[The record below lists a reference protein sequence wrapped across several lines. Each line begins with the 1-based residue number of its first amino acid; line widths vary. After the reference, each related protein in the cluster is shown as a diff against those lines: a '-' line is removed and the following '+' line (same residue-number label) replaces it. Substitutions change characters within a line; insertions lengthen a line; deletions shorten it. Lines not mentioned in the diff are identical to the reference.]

1 MKKTVPIPI
10 TMIRLTILTLKQ
22 VVFEGTVQSITL
34 PGESGELTVLPN
46 HVPIITA
53 IKKGSI
59 SALMAEGERYEG
71 DSRKYFESGGGIFEF
86 TNNEATIL
94 L

>member
-1 MKKTVPIPI
+1 
-10 TMIRLTILTLKQ
+10 MIHLTIINLKEKI
-22 VVFEGTVQSITL
+22 FEGNVEAITI
-34 PGESGELTVLPN
+34 PGEAGELTVLPN
-46 HVPIITA
+46 HVPIVTA

-59 SALMAEGERYEG
+59 SALIAQDPSASSGQGKRYEREE
-71 DSRKYFESGGGIFEF
+71 RKHFESKGGIFEF